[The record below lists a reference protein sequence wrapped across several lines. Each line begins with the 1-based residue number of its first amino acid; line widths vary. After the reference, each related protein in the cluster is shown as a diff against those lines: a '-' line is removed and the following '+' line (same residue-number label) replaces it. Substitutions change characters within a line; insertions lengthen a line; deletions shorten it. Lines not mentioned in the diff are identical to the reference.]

1 MNKVYLN
8 FICLWLFLFTLFFN
22 FSLFAQNDSLLYQL
36 SIDELLKPE
45 ENLLTEK
52 VSSASKIEQR
62 VLDAPSIIKVI
73 SQDKINKYGWIS
85 LNDILYRQ
93 AGFSPSQDYDRKTVS
108 SRGVFEG
115 WNNNHLLVLV
125 DGVPYNDNL
134 YGTAYTSEV
143 TPLVFSKSIELIRG
157 PVSALYGA
165 NAMNG
170 AIGINTVSPSDF
182 RQNGMAQVRLG
193 SNNKQIY
200 DVVVGG
206 EGDLVAAVV
215 AFNSFSTL
223 GNEYL
228 SYDDSGRK
236 DEEGNFLQQK
246 TNDKR
251 NSYYLFGKL
260 EGRGKLAG
268 LELQYHQHDW
278 EFETGHGWLFYI
290 PDQPEAM
297 KENRKMLSLR
307 YTTNHLNKKLVQE
320 YVVRYQRHAIDWNM
334 RYYSDGALDN
344 FYPLGVT
351 EYLKTSAEDVFGR
364 IQYKYSLGKE
374 SVLLA
379 GMEGNV
385 FYYDGDDAHTSNINL
400 NSDFAPFP
408 DNDPQPMNAWLE
420 FIQSKPLFNVA
431 LFGQYTSPTIL
442 NGLLQATLNLRYDNQ
457 FFNYTDIYSPER
469 TQQSKSFQQ
478 ISPRIGLVFH
488 VLPSLTIKAL
498 GARAFRTPTPT
509 EMFGANTYS
518 LASNITQLS
527 AESTI
532 TFELVGEWQ
541 ASKKTIMR
549 LNTFHTNFEN
559 IIGFSVANANL
570 STNLYSL
577 TNFGVEYEIESSI
590 SSEFQITGN
599 YSFVQRLNET
609 IRDSTITESPNKLTW
624 YPAHSLNVGGIYE
637 KKKFFAS
644 LMTHAQSQVMRRSS
658 DITDRTKDFRTQQ
671 VASWITLDTKLAYH
685 FTPYLEF
692 GILITNLTNQDH
704 YLIKNN
710 AYRFDYRMNKRNFL
724 VNLRYDF

>member
-1 MNKVYLN
+1 MKKYYLKIV
-8 FICLWLFLFTLFFN
+8 FIGVFLIIPFF
-22 FSLFAQNDSLLYQL
+22 SFAQSDSSLYQL
-36 SIDELLKPE
+36 SIDELLQPE
-45 ENLLTEK
+45 ENLLTGK

-62 VLDAPSIIKVI
+62 VLDAPSIVNVI
-73 SQDKINKYGWIS
+73 SKERINKYGWVS

-134 YGTAYTSEV
+134 YGSAYTSEV
-143 TPLVFSKSIELIRG
+143 TPLIFTKSIELIRG

-182 RQNGMAQVRLG
+182 RQNGMAQIRLG

-200 DVVVGG
+200 DVLVGG
-206 EGDLVAAVV
+206 ESDLVAAVV

-228 SYDDSGRK
+228 SYDDSERK
-236 DEEGNFLQQK
+236 DDDGNFLRQQ

-251 NSYYLFGKL
+251 SSYYLFGKL

-268 LELQYHQHDW
+268 FELQYHQHDW
-278 EFETGHGWLFYI
+278 EFETGHGWLFLI

-307 YTTNHLNKKLVQE
+307 YTSGHLNKKLVQE
-320 YVVRYQRHAIDWNM
+320 YVVRYQRHGIDWNM
-334 RYYSDGALDN
+334 RYYPDGALDN

-351 EYLKTSAEDVFGR
+351 EYLRTSAEDVFGR
-364 IQYKYSLGKE
+364 MQYKYSLGKE

-379 GMEGNV
+379 GVEGNV
-385 FYYDGDDAHTSNINL
+385 FYYNGDDAHTSNIDL
-400 NSDFAPFP
+400 NSDFSPFQ
-408 DNDPQPMNAWLE
+408 DNDPQPMHAWLE
-420 FIQSKPLFNVA
+420 FVESKPLINLA
-431 LFGQYTSPTIL
+431 LFAQYTSPRVL
-442 NGLLQATLNLRYDNQ
+442 NGLLQATVTLRYDNQ
-457 FFNYTDIYSPER
+457 FFNYTDIYSTER
-469 TQQSKSFQQ
+469 TQKSKSFEQF
-478 ISPRIGLVFH
+478 SPRVGFVFH
-488 VLPSLTIKAL
+488 ALPTLTIKAL
-498 GARAFRTPTPT
+498 GGRAFRTPTPT

-518 LASNITQLS
+518 LASNINELS
-527 AESTI
+527 PESIT

-541 ASKKTIMR
+541 TSKKTIMR
-549 LNTFHTNFEN
+549 LNTFYTNFED
-559 IIGFSVANANL
+559 IIAYSVANANL

-577 TNFGVEYEIESSI
+577 TNFGIEYEIESSI
-590 SSEFQITGN
+590 SSEFQIMGN

-609 IRDSTITESPNKLTW
+609 IRDTTITESPDKLTW
-624 YPAHSLNVGGIYE
+624 YPAHSLNVGFVYE
-637 KKKFFAS
+637 KNKFLGS
-644 LMTHAQSQVMRRSS
+644 VMVHAQSQVERRSS
-658 DITDRTKDFRTQQ
+658 DITVRTKDFRPEN
-671 VASWITLDTKLAYH
+671 VAAWATVDTKFAYR
-685 FTPYLEF
+685 FTPYLEL
-692 GILITNLTNQDH
+692 GLLITNLADKDH

-710 AYRFDYRMNKRNFL
+710 SYRFDYRMNKRNFL

>member
-1 MNKVYLN
+1 MKKPYSILIFVS
-8 FICLWLFLFTLFFN
+8 LFLSISFF
-22 FSLFAQNDSLLYQL
+22 SVAQSDSSLYQL
-36 SIDELLKPE
+36 SIDELLQPE
-45 ENLLTEK
+45 ENLLTGK

-62 VLDAPSIIKVI
+62 VLDAPSIVNVI
-73 SQDKINKYGWIS
+73 SQEKINKYGWVS

-134 YGTAYTSEV
+134 YGSAYTSEI
-143 TPLVFSKSIELIRG
+143 TPLIFTKSIELIRG

-182 RQNGMAQVRLG
+182 RQNGMTQIRLG

-228 SYDDSGRK
+228 SYDDSERK
-236 DEEGNFLQQK
+236 DDAGLFLQQK

-251 NSYYLFGKL
+251 SSYYLFGKL

-268 LELQYHQHDW
+268 FELQYHQHDW
-278 EFETGHGWLFYI
+278 ESETGHGWLFFI
-290 PDQPEAM
+290 PDQPEAI

-307 YTTNHLNKKLVQE
+307 YTSDHLNKKLVQE
-320 YVVRYQRHAIDWNM
+320 YVVRYQRHGLDWNM
-334 RYYSDGALDN
+334 RYYPNGALDD

-364 IQYKYSLGKE
+364 MQYKYSLGKE

-379 GMEGNV
+379 GVEGNV
-385 FYYDGDDAHTSNINL
+385 FYYNGDDAHTSNIDL
-400 NSDFAPFP
+400 NSDFSPFI

-420 FIQSKPLFNVA
+420 FVKAKPLINLA
-431 LFGQYTSPTIL
+431 LFAQYTSPRVL
-442 NGLLQATLNLRYDNQ
+442 NGLLQATVTLRYDNQ
-457 FFNYTDIYSPER
+457 FFNYTDIYSAER
-469 TQQSKSFQQ
+469 NEESKSFEQF
-478 ISPRIGLVFH
+478 SPRVGLVFH
-488 VLPSLTIKAL
+488 AKPTLTVKAL
-498 GARAFRTPTPT
+498 AGRAFRTPTPT

-518 LASNITQLS
+518 LASNINELS
-527 AESTI
+527 AESIT

-541 ASKKTIMR
+541 TSKKTIMR
-549 LNTFHTNFEN
+549 LNTFYTSFED
-559 IIGFSVANANL
+559 IIAYSVANANL

-577 TNFGVEYEIESSI
+577 TNFGVEYEIETFI
-590 SSEFQITGN
+590 SSSFQVMGN
-599 YSFVQRLNET
+599 YSFVKRLNET
-609 IRDSTITESPNKLTW
+609 IRDETITESPDKLTW
-624 YPAHSLNVGGIYE
+624 YPAHSLNVGFSYE
-637 KKKFFAS
+637 KNKILSS
-644 LMTHAQSQVMRRSS
+644 LMVHAQSQIVRRSS
-658 DITDRTKDFRTQQ
+658 DITDRTKDFRPEE
-671 VASWITLDTKLAYH
+671 VAAWATLDTKIAYR
-685 FTPYLEF
+685 FTPYLEL
-692 GILITNLTNQDH
+692 GLLITNLANQDN

-710 AYRFDYRMNKRNFL
+710 AYRFDYRMNQRNFL

>member
-1 MNKVYLN
+1 MKKLYSIPLLVL
-8 FICLWLFLFTLFFN
+8 LFLSIPFF
-22 FSLFAQNDSLLYQL
+22 SFAQSDSSLYQL
-36 SIDELLKPE
+36 SIDELLQPD
-45 ENLLTEK
+45 ENLLTGK

-62 VLDAPSIIKVI
+62 VLDAPSIVNVI
-73 SQDKINKYGWIS
+73 SKERINKYGWIS

-93 AGFSPSQDYDRKTVS
+93 AGFSPSQDYDRRTVS

-134 YGTAYTSEV
+134 YGSAYTSEI
-143 TPLVFSKSIELIRG
+143 TPLVFTKSVELIRG

-182 RQNGMAQVRLG
+182 RQNGRVQIRLG

-200 DVVVGG
+200 DIVVGG
-206 EGDLVAAVV
+206 ESDLVAAVV
-215 AFNSFSTL
+215 AFNSFSTS

-228 SYDDSGRK
+228 SFDDSEAK
-236 DEEGNFLQQK
+236 DDTGNFLQQQI
-246 TNDKR
+246 NDKR

-268 LELQYHQHDW
+268 FELQYHQHDW
-278 EFETGHGWLFYI
+278 EFETGHGWLFFI

-297 KENRKMLSLR
+297 KENRNMLSLR
-307 YTTNHLNKKLVQE
+307 YTSDHLNKKLVQE
-320 YVVRYQRHAIDWNM
+320 YVIRYQRHGIDWNM

-364 IQYKYSLGKE
+364 MQYKYSLGKE
-374 SVLLA
+374 SVLIA
-379 GMEGNV
+379 GVEGNV
-385 FYYDGDDAHTSNINL
+385 FYYDGDDAHTSNIDL
-400 NSDFAPFP
+400 NSDFSPFP

-420 FIQSKPLFNVA
+420 FIKSKPLINLA
-431 LFGQYTSPTIL
+431 LFAQYTSPRVL
-442 NGLLQATLNLRYDNQ
+442 NGLLQATATLRYDNQ
-457 FFNYTDIYSPER
+457 FFNYTDIYATER
-469 TQQSKSFQQ
+469 PQESKSFEQF
-478 ISPRIGLVFH
+478 SPRVGLVFH
-488 VLPSLTIKAL
+488 AMPTLTVKAL
-498 GARAFRTPTPT
+498 AGRAFRTPTPT
-509 EMFGANTYS
+509 EMFGANTFS
-518 LASNITQLS
+518 LASNINELS
-527 AESTI
+527 AESIT

-549 LNTFHTNFEN
+549 LNTFYTSFED
-559 IIGFSVANANL
+559 IIAYSVANANL

-577 TNFGVEYEIESSI
+577 TNFGVEYEIESSL
-590 SSEFQITGN
+590 SSAFQITGN
-599 YSFVQRLNET
+599 YSFVKRLDET
-609 IRDSTITESPNKLTW
+609 IRDETITESPNKLTW
-624 YPAHSLNVGGIYE
+624 YPAHSLNAGFVYE
-637 KKKFFAS
+637 KNKFLGS
-644 LMTHAQSQVMRRSS
+644 VMVHAQSQVMRRSS
-658 DITDRTKDFRTQQ
+658 DITDRTKDFRSDN
-671 VASWITLDTKLAYH
+671 VAAWATVDTKFAYR
-685 FTPYLEF
+685 FTPYLEL
-692 GILITNLTNQDH
+692 GLLITNLADKDN

>member
-1 MNKVYLN
+1 MKKHYLRCT
-8 FICLWLFLFTLFFN
+8 FVSIFLSIS
-22 FSLFAQNDSLLYQL
+22 FSLLAQSDSSLYQL
-36 SIDELLKPE
+36 SIDELLQPE
-45 ENLLTEK
+45 ENLLTGK

-62 VLDAPSIIKVI
+62 VLDAPSIVKVI
-73 SQDKINKYGWIS
+73 SQEKINKYGWVS

-108 SRGVFEG
+108 SRGVYEG
-115 WNNNHLLVLV
+115 WNNNHLLILV

-182 RQNGMAQVRLG
+182 RQNGMAQIRLG

-206 EGDLVAAVV
+206 ESDVLAAVV

-228 SYDDSGRK
+228 SFDDSERT
-236 DEEGNFLQQK
+236 DDAGNFLKQK
-246 TNDKR
+246 INDKR

-260 EGRGKLAG
+260 EGRGKLSG
-268 LELQYHQHDW
+268 FELQYHQHDW
-278 EFETGHGWLFYI
+278 ELETGHGWLFFI
-290 PDQPEAM
+290 PDQPEAI

-307 YTTNHLNKKLVQE
+307 YTSGHLNKNLVQE
-320 YVVRYQRHAIDWNM
+320 YVVRYQRHAVDWNM
-334 RYYSDGALDN
+334 RYYPDGALDN

-364 IQYKYSLGKE
+364 MQYKYSLGKE
-374 SVLLA
+374 SVFLA
-379 GMEGNV
+379 GIEGNV
-385 FYYDGDDAHTSNINL
+385 FYYDGDDAHTSNIDL
-400 NSDFAPFP
+400 NSDFSPFQ

-420 FIQSKPLFNVA
+420 FIASKPLINLA
-431 LFGQYTSPTIL
+431 LFAQYTSPRIL
-442 NGLLQATLNLRYDNQ
+442 NGLLQATVTLRYDNQ
-457 FFNYTDIYSPER
+457 FFNYTDIYSSER
-469 TQQSKSFQQ
+469 NEESKSFEQF
-478 ISPRIGLVFH
+478 SPRVGLVFH
-488 VLPSLTIKAL
+488 AMPTLTVKAL
-498 GARAFRTPTPT
+498 GGRAFRTPTPT

-518 LASNITQLS
+518 LASNINELS
-527 AESTI
+527 AESIT

-549 LNTFHTNFEN
+549 LNTFYTNFED
-559 IIGFSVANANL
+559 IIAYSVANANL

-577 TNFGVEYEIESSI
+577 TNFGIEYEIESSI
-590 SSEFQITGN
+590 SSEFQIMGN

-609 IRDSTITESPNKLTW
+609 IRDTTITESPDKLTW
-624 YPAHSLNVGGIYE
+624 YPAHSLNVGFSYE
-637 KKKFFAS
+637 KNKFLGSA
-644 LMTHAQSQVMRRSS
+644 MVHAQSEVMRRSS
-658 DITDRTKDFRTQQ
+658 DITERTKDYRPEN
-671 VASWITLDTKLAYH
+671 VAAWATVDTKFAYR
-685 FTPYLEF
+685 FTPYLEL
-692 GILITNLTNQDH
+692 GLLITNLADKDN

-710 AYRFDYRMNKRNFL
+710 SYRFDYRMNKRNFL

>member
-1 MNKVYLN
+1 MKKHYLTCI
-8 FICLWLFLFTLFFN
+8 FVSIFLSIS
-22 FSLFAQNDSLLYQL
+22 FSLLAQSDSSLYQL
-36 SIDELLKPE
+36 SIDELLQPE
-45 ENLLTEK
+45 ENLLTGK

-62 VLDAPSIIKVI
+62 VLDAPSIVKVI
-73 SQDKINKYGWIS
+73 SQEKINKYGWVS
-85 LNDILYRQ
+85 LNDVLYRQ

-108 SRGVFEG
+108 SRGVYEG
-115 WNNNHLLVLV
+115 WNNNHLLILV

-170 AIGINTVSPSDF
+170 AVGINTVSPSDF
-182 RQNGMAQVRLG
+182 RQNGMAQIRLG

-206 EGDLVAAVV
+206 ESDVLAAVV

-228 SYDDSGRK
+228 SFDDSERT
-236 DEEGNFLQQK
+236 DDAGNFLKQEI
-246 TNDKR
+246 NDKR

-260 EGRGKLAG
+260 EGRGKLSG
-268 LELQYHQHDW
+268 FELQYHQHDW
-278 EFETGHGWLFYI
+278 ELETGHGWLFFI
-290 PDQPEAM
+290 PDQPEAI

-307 YTTNHLNKKLVQE
+307 YTSGHLNKKLVQE
-320 YVVRYQRHAIDWNM
+320 YVVRYQRHAVDWNM
-334 RYYSDGALDN
+334 RYYPDGALDN

-364 IQYKYSLGKE
+364 MQYKYSLGKE
-374 SVLLA
+374 SVFLA
-379 GMEGNV
+379 GIEGNV
-385 FYYDGDDAHTSNINL
+385 FYYDGDDAHTSNIDL
-400 NSDFAPFP
+400 NSDFSPFQ

-420 FIQSKPLFNVA
+420 FIASKPLINLA
-431 LFGQYTSPTIL
+431 LFAQYTSPRVL
-442 NGLLQATLNLRYDNQ
+442 NGLLQATVTLRYDNQ
-457 FFNYTDIYSPER
+457 FFNYTDIYSLER
-469 TQQSKSFQQ
+469 SEESKSFEQF
-478 ISPRIGLVFH
+478 SPRVGLVFH
-488 VLPSLTIKAL
+488 AMPTLTVKAL
-498 GARAFRTPTPT
+498 GGRAFRTPTPT

-518 LASNITQLS
+518 LASNINELS
-527 AESTI
+527 AESIT

-549 LNTFHTNFEN
+549 LNTFYTNFED
-559 IIGFSVANANL
+559 IIAYSVANANL

-577 TNFGVEYEIESSI
+577 TNFGIEYEIESSI
-590 SSEFQITGN
+590 SSEFQIMGN

-609 IRDSTITESPNKLTW
+609 IRDTTITESPDKLTW
-624 YPAHSLNVGGIYE
+624 YPAHSLNVGFSYE
-637 KKKFFAS
+637 KNKFLGSA
-644 LMTHAQSQVMRRSS
+644 MVHVQSEVMRRSS
-658 DITDRTKDFRTQQ
+658 DITERTKDFRPEN
-671 VASWITLDTKLAYH
+671 VAAWATVDTKFAYR
-685 FTPYLEF
+685 FTPYLEL
-692 GILITNLTNQDH
+692 GLLITNLADKDN

-710 AYRFDYRMNKRNFL
+710 SYRFDYRMNKRNFL